1 MRRFGQ
7 VLSACAALV
16 LAVHALGSNAL
27 ASDPLPALAPEISP
41 MSISAGVALLAGGV
55 LMLRARRGSK

>member
-1 MRRFGQ
+1 MRSFSQG
-7 VLSACAALV
+7 LSACAAAM
-16 LAVHALGSNAL
+16 LAVHALGSNVL
-27 ASDPLPALAPEISP
+27 ASNAVATPEISP